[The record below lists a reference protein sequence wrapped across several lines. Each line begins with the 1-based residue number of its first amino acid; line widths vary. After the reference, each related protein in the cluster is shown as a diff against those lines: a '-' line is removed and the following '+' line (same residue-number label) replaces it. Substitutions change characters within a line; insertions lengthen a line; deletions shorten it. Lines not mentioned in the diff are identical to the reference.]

1 MLGPESRA
9 DFLDSRARRD
19 AQASENSPQI
29 ALFKK
34 AMEYELAF
42 VMADGVGRGSPSIT
56 TRHLRLTR

>member
-34 AMEYELAF
+34 AMEYELA
-42 VMADGVGRGSPSIT
+42 S
-56 TRHLRLTR
+56 